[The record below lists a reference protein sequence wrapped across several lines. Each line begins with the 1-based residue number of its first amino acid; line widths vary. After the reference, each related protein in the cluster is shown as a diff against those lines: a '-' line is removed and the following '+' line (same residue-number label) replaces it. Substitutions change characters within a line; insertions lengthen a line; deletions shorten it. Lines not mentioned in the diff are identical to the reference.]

1 MTSSDAIDVGLPNQS
16 SNPTNIVND
25 NSTGKDRD
33 GDRSS
38 RTSDSGIVPRIK
50 GPTDVPDQAL
60 LHGAPFVVLIAS
72 VTMAVFLVSLSTTIL
87 GTATPTITSEFHTVD
102 DVGWYAAAYLVSNC
116 GMAPLTGT
124 LYRMFHLKFVFIA
137 FIGVFELGSLIAAT
151 AHSSNVLIVGRA
163 ISGIGGG
170 GIITGSTTII
180 AASVPLSRRAFV
192 IGVGMGCLALGQTI
206 GPLIGGLLATYV
218 SWRWCFYIN
227 LPLGG
232 AVAIPFVLFIKLP
245 VTRLTTSN
253 LTVVQKILKIDL
265 IGFLGFASA
274 CVMCL
279 LGLEWGGETYPW
291 NSATVI
297 GLLCGGFIGFICVCG
312 WFVYRRDSALIPPRL
327 LKNRINCAIALTAF
341 TQAGGTYTAQYWL
354 PIWFQGVKGASP
366 ISSGIMIL
374 PTIISQLIASVSC
387 GILVQKTGYYLP
399 EVVGGN
405 ALVAVGAALMST
417 MKPDTSEGQWIG
429 YQILT
434 GAGRGFVLQ
443 LLVTAIQTNLPAE
456 DSSLGSSLVMFA
468 QYFGGA
474 IFASVANTVFTSS
487 IGPALLQYAP
497 SIDPNLLTNSGVTD
511 LGEVVPAAELPGALL
526 AYNESIDHVFDVQLA
541 ASCAALLT
549 GCFVGWR
556 KVNKRKKNTKN
567 DVEVND
573 AMPDG
578 AQTAA
583 QKTDEEKAGQ

>member
-1 MTSSDAIDVGLPNQS
+1 MTTSEGVAGLPNQS
-16 SNPTNIVND
+16 INPTDIVNND
-25 NSTGKDRD
+25 STGELRD

-38 RTSDSGIVPRIK
+38 RTSYSGDAPRVK
-50 GPTDVPDQAL
+50 GPTDIPDQAL
-60 LHGAPFVVLIAS
+60 LHGAAFVVMIAS
-72 VTMAVFLVSLSTTIL
+72 LIMAVFLVSLSTTIL
-87 GTATPTITSEFHTVD
+87 GTATPMITSEFHTVD
-102 DVGWYAAAYLVSNC
+102 DVGWYSAAYLVANC

-124 LYRMFHLKFVFIA
+124 IYRMFHLKFVFIV
-137 FIGVFELGSLIAAT
+137 FIVVFELGSLVAAT
-151 AHSSNVLIVGRA
+151 AQSSNVLIVGRA

-170 GIITGSTTII
+170 GIITGTTTII

-206 GPLIGGLLATYV
+206 GPLIGGILSTYV

-232 AVAIPFVLFIKLP
+232 VVAIPFGLFIKLP

-253 LTVVQKILKIDL
+253 VTVVQKILTIDL

-274 CVMCL
+274 SVMCL

-297 GLLCGGFIGFICVCG
+297 GLLCGGFMCFICLCG
-312 WFVYRRDSALIPPRL
+312 WFAYRGDSALIPPRL
-327 LKNRINCAIALTAF
+327 VKDRINCAIALTAF
-341 TQAGGTYTAQYWL
+341 TQSGGTYTAQYWL

-366 ISSGIMIL
+366 IASGIMIL
-374 PTIISQLIASVSC
+374 PMIISQFIASVSC

-399 EVVGGN
+399 EVIGGN

-429 YQILT
+429 YEILI

-443 LLVTAIQTNLPAE
+443 LLVTAIQTNLLAE
-456 DSSLGSSLVMFA
+456 DSSLGSSFVMFA

-487 IGPALLQYAP
+487 LGPSLLKYAP
-497 SIDPNLLTNSGVTD
+497 GINPNLLINSGVTN
-511 LGEVVPAAELPGALL
+511 LRQVVPAGELPGALL
-526 AYNESIDHVFDVQLA
+526 AYNESISHVFDVQLA

-556 KVNKRKKNTKN
+556 TVNAKKKNTKEDN
-567 DVEVND
+567 EAND
-573 AMPDG
+573 AIPDG
-578 AQTAA
+578 TQTAA
-583 QKTDEEKAGQ
+583 QTTDEEKAEQ